1 MPGAGVSDGLSLTD
15 AIGIG
20 TLTRLVPRELVD
32 EVVLSAGRKE
42 IRRNKLPARV
52 MVYFVMAMAL
62 FCGDSYEEV
71 TRKLADG
78 LDYIGTWRREWEMP
92 SPGGLCRARQRL
104 GAEVMREIYER
115 VAVPCAMRST
125 KGAWLAGRRLMALD
139 GFGMEAPD
147 SEENASYFGYAG
159 KKGRSAFPFVRMAAL
174 AECGTHAIVAAEIA
188 KDGEGEETLARHV
201 LAGGAIESGMIVMAD
216 SGLYSYTNIRMVLDA
231 GADAVFRVGASVG
244 LPLLKWFPDGSYLS
258 YIADSEEKAKRS
270 YRLTHGLEKITD
282 LPGFYV
288 RAVDY
293 EVTGRGNGDEII
305 TLVTNIT
312 DPEEVPAAELAAAYH
327 ERWEVEL
334 VFDELKTHQRGP
346 GMILRS
352 RKPEL
357 VEQEIWG
364 LLLTHYGIRHLMREA
379 ADQADLDPDRMS
391 FIRAL
396 RVIRRQVTGQAAFSP
411 SETGESSPGSD

>member
-1 MPGAGVSDGLSLTD
+1 MPDAGIGDRSSLVD

-32 EVVLSAGRKE
+32 EVVSSADRKE

-52 MVYFVMAMAL
+52 MVYFVMAMSL
-62 FCGDSYEEV
+62 FYGDAYEEV
-71 TRKLADG
+71 MRKLSDG
-78 LDYIGTWRREWEMP
+78 LDYMGTWRRQWEVP
-92 SPGGLCRARQRL
+92 TPGGLCHARQRL
-104 GAEVMREIYER
+104 GAQVMREIYER

-125 KGAWLAGRRLMALD
+125 KGAWLAGRRLMAID

-147 SEENASYFGYAG
+147 SEENAAYFGYAG
-159 KKGRSAFPFVRMAAL
+159 KKGRSAFPFVRIAAL

-188 KDGEGEETLARHV
+188 KDGEGEETLARRI
-201 LAGGAIESGMIVMAD
+201 LADGAVEPGMIVMAD
-216 SGLYSYTNIRMVLDA
+216 AGLYSYTNFRMVLET
-231 GADAVFRVGASVG
+231 GADAVFRVGSNVG
-244 LPLLKWFPDGSYLS
+244 LPLLEWLPDGSYLS
-258 YIADSEEKAKRS
+258 YIADSEEKARNS
-270 YRLTHGLEKITD
+270 YRLTRGLSKVTD
-282 LPGFYV
+282 LPGYYV

-293 EVTGRGNGDEII
+293 EVTDRGDGEEII

-312 DPEEVPAAELAAAYH
+312 DPEEIPAVELAAAYH
-327 ERWEVEL
+327 ERWEAEL
-334 VFDELKTHQRGP
+334 VFDELKTHQRGA
-346 GMILRS
+346 GVILRS

-364 LLLTHYGIRHLMREA
+364 LLLTHYGTRHLMREA

-411 SETGESSPGSD
+411 SETGEISPGSD